1 MKHGEDAGSKAAS
14 KHVTDSK
21 IFELFMAP
29 SFCADGSKKRPSRN
43 TK

>member
-1 MKHGEDAGSKAAS
+1 MERMPAPKLPQNMSA
-14 KHVTDSK
+14 DSK
-21 IFELFMAP
+21 IFELFMVP